1 MFVTEEAFVVFKYMN
16 YAGYESQRA
25 STHNAGWYA
34 VQIESLRVVQCAQ
47 TYGFATYTMR
57 CSEEMRWPLQRSV
70 QLPLTSEVQHMET
83 VLIVL
88 VVLFLLG
95 GGGWGYSRWRG

>member
-1 MFVTEEAFVVFKYMN
+1 
-16 YAGYESQRA
+16 
-25 STHNAGWYA
+25 
-34 VQIESLRVVQCAQ
+34 
-47 TYGFATYTMR
+47 
-57 CSEEMRWPLQRSV
+57 MRWPLHRSV
-70 QLPLTSEVQHMET
+70 QLPLKSEAQHMET